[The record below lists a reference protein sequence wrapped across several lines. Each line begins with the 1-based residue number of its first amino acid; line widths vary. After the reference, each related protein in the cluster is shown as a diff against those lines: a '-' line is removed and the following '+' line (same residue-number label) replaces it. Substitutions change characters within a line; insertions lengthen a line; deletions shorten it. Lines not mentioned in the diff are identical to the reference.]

1 MKTVIYID
9 VLFIINFF
17 MTFLILLVTSK
28 ISKSFY
34 KMYRIL
40 LAATMGGVYSFVI
53 FAEDMSIF
61 VSFLGKIFSALVI
74 VATAFSFK
82 RVSTY
87 LKTTLVYFFSSM
99 LLLGVIIAL
108 WFILEPPGIVINNDC
123 VYFDVSATVLI
134 LSGASAY
141 FISCAVI
148 RIYNH
153 IALKKQI
160 YLLKIYSEER
170 CVNLYAFADTGNKLK
185 EPFSDF
191 PVIIAEKS
199 KVFLLCN
206 NKQKRIVPFN
216 TINSNGIMECFKP
229 DKVVVCVNS
238 DEIEIKNVYVALSDM
253 DFSKKDFSA
262 IFNPMILKY

>member
-34 KMYRIL
+34 KMYRMLI
-40 LAATMGGVYSFVI
+40 ASAIGGVYSFVI
-53 FAEDMSIF
+53 LAENVSFF
-61 VSFLGKIFSALVI
+61 VSFFGKVISAMLI

-87 LKTTLVYFFSSM
+87 LKTTFVYFVSSM
-99 LLLGVIIAL
+99 LLLGIIIAL
-108 WFILEPPGIVINNDC
+108 WFVFEPPGIIINNDC

-160 YLLKIYSEER
+160 YLLKIYSEDK
-170 CVNLYAFADTGNKLK
+170 CVNLYSFADTGNKLK
-185 EPFSDF
+185 EPFSDY

-199 KVFLLCN
+199 KVFLLCK

-216 TINSNGIMECFKP
+216 TINSKGIMECFKP
-229 DKVVVCVNS
+229 DKIVVCVNS
-238 DEIEIKNVYVALSDM
+238 DEVELKNVYVALSDM